1 MSEAQIASVVA
12 LMKSEGLQA
21 TVSSIHING
30 WYGNHNKLAGARW
43 IVRELLDRDHQ
54 VDSYQI
60 SGEVDSNSV

>member
-1 MSEAQIASVVA
+1 
-12 LMKSEGLQA
+12 MKSEGLQA

-54 VDSYQI
+54 VDSYQM